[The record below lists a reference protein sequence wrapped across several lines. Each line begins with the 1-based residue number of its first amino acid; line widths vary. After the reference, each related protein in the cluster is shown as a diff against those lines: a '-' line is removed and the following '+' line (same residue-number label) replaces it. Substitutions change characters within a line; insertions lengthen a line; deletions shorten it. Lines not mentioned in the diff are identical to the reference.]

1 MLAILL
7 IMREKINS
15 LVYFLKLQE
24 HIEFKDR
31 NAPDPDA
38 AGGQN
43 GNGGKAAASGGG
55 GGCCVIV

>member
-1 MLAILL
+1 MRNEWIL
-7 IMREKINS
+7 MRGAA
-15 LVYFLKLQE
+15 KLQE

-38 AGGQN
+38 GGGQN
-43 GNGGKAAASGGG
+43 GNAGGAAKNGG